1 MEPLPPSLLELNVY
15 LLSKIGKGARRAAA
29 ERLAAR
35 RLRLWHMAVLATL
48 DDFGPQIQRDLATR
62 LGIDPSDVVKVLD
75 ELAGAGLV
83 ERTRDP
89 ADRRRVTATVTEPGR
104 SLLAELQADE
114 KAADD
119 ELLAPLDEAERAH
132 LHALLLRVHTHSQ
145 PHGGGANA
153 V

>member
-1 MEPLPPSLLELNVY
+1 MEPLPPSLLELNTY

-75 ELAGAGLV
+75 ELAAAGLV

-89 ADRRRVTATVTEPGR
+89 ADRRRVLTIVTEPGR
-104 SLLAELQADE
+104 ALLAELHAHE
-114 KAADD
+114 KAAAD
-119 ELLAPLDEAERAH
+119 ELLAPLDDAERAH
-132 LHALLLRVHTHSQ
+132 LHDLLLRVHTHAQEHSL
-145 PHGGGANA
+145 GGNA